1 MCGSSCV
8 FVPDREQ
15 GRVMDFAM
23 KAPVILDLPKCR
35 NVPRNFIRTV
45 TFTQCNKCIC
55 DAPELGAGTLPNQ
68 WGQKWLFLQACVFP
82 MEVSYHLYC
91 DVFFGMR
98 DDKRRGQWYV
108 LSMTCAAGPE
118 VLLVKMV
125 AFESSTLL

>member
-1 MCGSSCV
+1 M
-8 FVPDREQ
+8 
-15 GRVMDFAM
+15 
-23 KAPVILDLPKCR
+23 PKCL
-35 NVPRNFIRTV
+35 RNFIRTV

-68 WGQKWLFLQACVFP
+68 WGQRWLFLQACVFP

-98 DDKRRGQWYV
+98 DDKGRGQWYV